1 MNWYLAIKFLHI
13 VAVIMMIGGIFARQ
27 LVRGVAKKT
36 DDVKL
41 VASHT
46 QVARR
51 LDTLMVI
58 PGSNAAMVLG
68 IILALMTGF
77 PIFGFLQGATKNWL
91 LVSNILLVLTLVV
104 IFGVFVPH
112 NKKLESILEAAL
124 AEGHVTFA
132 LRAAMDDKTLAIAH
146 HFEQVAII
154 LIAALMVLKP
164 F

>member
-1 MNWYLAIKFLHI
+1 MNWYLVIKFIHI
-13 VAVIMMIGGIFARQ
+13 VAVIMMIGGVFARQ
-27 LVRGVAKKT
+27 LVRGVAKKS

-46 QVARR
+46 HVARR

-68 IILALMTGF
+68 ILLALMTGF

-91 LVSNILLVLTLVV
+91 LVSNILLVLTLVL
-104 IFGVFVPH
+104 IFAVFVPH
-112 NKKLESILEAAL
+112 NKKLDSILQTAL
-124 AEGHVTFA
+124 AQGRVTSE
-132 LRAAMDDKTLAIAH
+132 LRAALDDKTLAIAH
-146 HFEQVAII
+146 YFEQVAII

>member
-1 MNWYLAIKFLHI
+1 MNWYLVVKFLHI
-13 VAVIMMIGGIFARQ
+13 VAVIMMVGGVFARQ

-46 QVARR
+46 HVARR
-51 LDTLMVI
+51 LDMLMVI

-91 LVSNILLVLTLVV
+91 LVSNILIGKTGARLTPAVKQQD
-104 IFGVFVPH
+104 
-112 NKKLESILEAAL
+112 KKAS
-124 AEGHVTFA
+124 GHGTA
-132 LRAAMDDKTLAIAH
+132 NSRSL
-146 HFEQVAII
+146 
-154 LIAALMVLKP
+154 
-164 F
+164 